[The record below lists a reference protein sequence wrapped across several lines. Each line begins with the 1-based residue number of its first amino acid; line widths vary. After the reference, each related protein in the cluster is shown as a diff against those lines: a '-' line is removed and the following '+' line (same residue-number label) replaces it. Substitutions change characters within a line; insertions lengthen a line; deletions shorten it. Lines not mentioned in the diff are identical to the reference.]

1 MKRGK
6 IFSQSGRPKTAGQ
19 WERDASAPKIKGF
32 HLSKTNTE
40 IFYILFFVK

>member
-19 WERDASAPKIKGF
+19 WDRDASAPKIKGF
-32 HLSKTNTE
+32 RLSKTNTG
-40 IFYILFFVK
+40 IFLYFIFC